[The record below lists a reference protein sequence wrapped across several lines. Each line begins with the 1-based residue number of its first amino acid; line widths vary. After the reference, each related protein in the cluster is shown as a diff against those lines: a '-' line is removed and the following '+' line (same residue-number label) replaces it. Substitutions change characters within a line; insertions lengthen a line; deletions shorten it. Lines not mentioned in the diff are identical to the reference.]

1 MEEPKFII
9 DVIPLIVVSVFILL
23 DIVSGVV
30 KAASQ
35 RALSSSIMRKGLWHK
50 MGTIMLELLAA
61 GASIAI
67 LYWGVLPTEFA
78 AVYQTVSVYIVL
90 MEVVSILENI
100 SEINPE
106 LKLIKL
112 FDMFGVNK
120 ETEETVNK

>member
-35 RALSSSIMRKGLWHK
+35 HALSSSIMRKGLWHK

>member
-1 MEEPKFII
+1 MEPKFII
-9 DVIPLIVVSVFILL
+9 DVVPLIVVSVFILL
-23 DIVSGVV
+23 DIISGVI
-30 KAASQ
+30 KGASHHD
-35 RALSSSIMRKGLWHK
+35 LSSSIMRQGLWHK

-61 GASIAI
+61 GASVAI

-78 AVYQTVSVYIVL
+78 AVYQTVSVYVVL

-120 ETEETVNK
+120 DAEETINK